1 MEEPQYNSYPVGS
14 QAPKLSDKGIETISG
29 SRKPEN
35 SDISF
40 GGLLNYMKN
49 GILESKNF
57 ISGSVGWFLSS
68 DGTWEFNPSPITS
81 RCRVYLN
88 ADATITAGGARK
100 ILFDTIGSVGYDNLS
115 EFDLVTNNRFTA
127 TNAGRYLVAATVK
140 VDPSAADKF
149 FELSFQV
156 SGTTLSRKAEYSK
169 NGNTFSIHLTDIL
182 ELTAGQ
188 YIEVYIDSDEAAN
201 YTAKGVQRTFLA
213 IHRLS

>member
-1 MEEPQYNSYPVGS
+1 MLEPEMNGYPPNVKTDS
-14 QAPKLSDKGIETISG
+14 LSKDGAEVNN
-29 SRKPEN
+29 PVVVNE
-35 SDISF
+35 
-40 GGLLNYMKN
+40 GLNPFAGRANLQNVPTFK
-49 GILESKNF
+49 SKNYEPGV
-57 ISGSVGWFLSS
+57 SGWALFE
-68 DGTWEFNPSPITS
+68 DGTWEFNPIS

-115 EFDLVTNNRFTA
+115 EFDLVTNHRFTA
-127 TNAGRYLVAATVK
+127 TNSGVYQVSATVK

-169 NGNTFSIHLTDIL
+169 NGNTFSIHLTDNL
-182 ELTAGQ
+182 QLTAGQ
-188 YIEVYIDSDEAAN
+188 YIEVYIDSDEGSN
-201 YTAKGVQRTFLA
+201 YTAKGVQRTFLS

>member
-1 MEEPQYNSYPVGS
+1 MNGYPPNVKTASLSKDGVEVNNPVVVNEGINPFAGS
-14 QAPKLSDKGIETISG
+14 ANLQNTPIYK
-29 SRKPEN
+29 
-35 SDISF
+35 
-40 GGLLNYMKN
+40 
-49 GILESKNF
+49 SKNYEPGV
-57 ISGSVGWFLSS
+57 SGWALFE
-68 DGTWEFNPSPITS
+68 DGTWEFNPIS

-127 TNAGRYLVAATVK
+127 TNSGVYQVSATVK

-169 NGNTFSIHLTDIL
+169 NGNTFSIHLTDNL
-182 ELTAGQ
+182 QLTAGQ
-188 YIEVYIDSDEAAN
+188 YIEVYIDSDEGSN
-201 YTAKGVQRTFLA
+201 YTAKGVQRTFLS